1 MPLRLGPGA
10 PAWELADDTHPL
22 HASQAPGPPLLPHTL
37 PPGSSRPA
45 GWAVSCLLHPL
56 PRKHKARMLFLERF
70 SLYPAEG
77 THSHLQRLVEGVFP
91 LGKDR
96 VLGGGGS
103 SGLGGSL
110 SDLAVPAAA
119 SSSGQHST
127 LWSLAFFVF
136 PPLSDFSGSSSHG
149 VVRSHLFRKIKHL
162 GERHQLSDSKSR
174 VVDIETVVEEIDF

>member
-1 MPLRLGPGA
+1 
-10 PAWELADDTHPL
+10 
-22 HASQAPGPPLLPHTL
+22 
-37 PPGSSRPA
+37 
-45 GWAVSCLLHPL
+45 
-56 PRKHKARMLFLERF
+56 MLCLERF
-70 SLYPAEG
+70 SADPAEG

-91 LGKDR
+91 LGRDL

-162 GERHQLSDSKSR
+162 GRIICWLKRHQLADSNSR
-174 VVDIETVVEEIDF
+174 VVDIETVVEEIDFS